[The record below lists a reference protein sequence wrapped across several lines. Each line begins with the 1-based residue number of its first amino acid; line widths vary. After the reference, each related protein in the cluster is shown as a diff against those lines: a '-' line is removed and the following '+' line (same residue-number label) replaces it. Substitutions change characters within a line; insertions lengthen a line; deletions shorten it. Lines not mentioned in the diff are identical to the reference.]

1 MDFANVFSQY
11 ILPFLL
17 GLIMFGIGITLKV
30 KDFNRLTTHPKEI
43 ITALVGQMIILPLTA
58 FLIVWLFD
66 FPKWAQLGLILV
78 AVCPAGASPNFITYY
93 LKGRLALAVSTTAL
107 SSLLVLVSIPLLVNL
122 ALELFRS
129 GQQDISLPIGRTVI
143 NIFLTILLPITI
155 GVLLKEFKG
164 EIAEKLEKIMKWLMP
179 VVLLII
185 FGGSYYLESGG
196 SVDLMKYLN
205 QFPYAI
211 GLNIGA
217 MLFSY
222 LLARFLL
229 NDKQALFTISTVVGI
244 QNNALAIFIATSL
257 LNKPELSVMAIIYSS
272 FTFISSG
279 LFGFAAKKLDSN
291 SKGTVMK

>member
-1 MDFANVFSQY
+1 
-11 ILPFLL
+11 
-17 GLIMFGIGITLKV
+17 MFGIGITLKFT
-30 KDFNRLTTHPKEI
+30 DFKRLTTHPKEI
-43 ITALVGQMIILPLTA
+43 ITALVGQMVILPLTA

-93 LKGRLALAVSTTAL
+93 LKGRLALAVSTTAI

-129 GQQDISLPIGRTVI
+129 GQNDISLPIGRTI
-143 NIFLTILLPITI
+143 SKICLTILLPITI
-155 GVLLKEFKG
+155 GVLLKEYKG
-164 EIAEKLEKIMKWLMP
+164 EIADKLEKIMKWLMP
-179 VVLLII
+179 VILIVI

-196 SVDLMKYLN
+196 NVDLMKYLN

-222 LLARFLL
+222 LLARLL
-229 NDKQALFTISTVVGI
+229 LKDKQAHFTISTVVGI

-257 LNKPELSVMAIIYSS
+257 LNKPQLSIMAIIYSS

-279 LFGFAAKKLDSN
+279 LFGFAIKKLE
-291 SKGTVMK
+291 SKKSDKTEKSVS